1 MLPEYC
7 LDPCFYKESVFG
19 RQTLTSKKAGLCLS
33 QNPLETTSS
42 QTFGAVLT
50 PPFNSSHEMSCKSG
64 STLTSLNT
72 LLSSSASRSLSSLWR
87 WMTNQPVRMP
97 KRDPHGKCPRKHI
110 QRASQ
115 EHPSRTLVSKHLETH
130 SCFKVHISNWQNGD
144 PTRRKFLSGKVHS
157 SQICFHRPVIELFT
171 SSSISFRY

>member
-1 MLPEYC
+1 M
-7 LDPCFYKESVFG
+7 
-19 RQTLTSKKAGLCLS
+19 
-33 QNPLETTSS
+33 
-42 QTFGAVLT
+42 LT